1 MVLQNPRIWI
11 WAMFWRNLT
20 LTSVFL
26 ILSEWGKRSRTK
38 MLPLA
43 LIRHTGPQRVAS
55 GGRFLRA
62 SRARFSLLSQCKCN
76 PKTRGCSFPS
86 LSSADQYRTF
96 SSTASKRNQQTPS
109 YSYVVVGAGSAGCV
123 LANRLSEDSHE
134 SVLLLEAGP
143 KDIVMGS
150 LRLSW
155 KTHMPA
161 ALTYNL
167 CDDKYSRNILHFR
180 HSRVF

>member
-1 MVLQNPRIWI
+1 
-11 WAMFWRNLT
+11 
-20 LTSVFL
+20 
-26 ILSEWGKRSRTK
+26 
-38 MLPLA
+38 MLPLV
-43 LIRHTGPQRVAS
+43 LISLTGPVAT

-62 SRARFSLLSQCKCN
+62 SWARFSLLSPCRCN
-76 PKTRGCSFPS
+76 PGTKNRGCSF
-86 LSSADQYRTF
+86 ADHYQTF

-143 KDIVMGS
+143 KDMVLGS

-167 CDDKYSRNILHFR
+167 CDDKYSRNILRFR
-180 HSRVF
+180 HSRLC

>member
-1 MVLQNPRIWI
+1 
-11 WAMFWRNLT
+11 
-20 LTSVFL
+20 
-26 ILSEWGKRSRTK
+26 

-43 LIRHTGPQRVAS
+43 LISQSGPQRVAI

-62 SRARFSLLSQCKCN
+62 TRASFSLVSQCKCN
-76 PKTRGCSFPS
+76 PATQTRGCSFPG
-86 LSSADQYRTF
+86 LPSASQYRTF
-96 SSTASKRNQQTPS
+96 SSTASKRNQPTPS
-109 YSYVVVGAGSAGCV
+109 YSYIVVGAGSAGCV

-143 KDIVMGS
+143 KDIVLGS

-180 HSRVF
+180 HSRLLAAHRHQLAIQIQINPSNF